1 MSHTLMLLLF
11 GLLFSLSLVF
21 PGFPPAYGL
30 FVEGGEPTEEQD
42 ERESEASGHDSL
54 AGEHASGSGSSPETS
69 FHSNTPWLFAAYSP
83 RTSDTPAP
91 PVPSGRSLPLAPSTS
106 TLGDVNPRGPPTL

>member
-21 PGFPPAYGL
+21 PGLPPAYEL

-54 AGEHASGSGSSPETS
+54 VGEHASGSGSSPEPS
-69 FHSNTPWLFAAYSP
+69 FHPKPPSLFAAYAL
-83 RTSDTPAP
+83 RTSSALAPRVPGERSRSRAFATPA
-91 PVPSGRSLPLAPSTS
+91 
-106 TLGDVNPRGPPTL
+106 LGAVSPRGPPTL